1 MNEIPLL
8 LKCLMEEAN
17 MTPAQLAKRAGVGR
31 SMISR
36 IFDGSRL
43 GSIDGLNRLFGVFGC
58 QITARRILK
67 APDDIDSASGKFKRP
82 FDDPIENNPGVEKA
96 QIKHPKTERP

>member
-17 MTPAQLAKRAGVGR
+17 MTASQLAKRAGVGR

-36 IFDGSRL
+36 IFDGSRS
-43 GSIDGLNRLFGVFGC
+43 GSIDGLNRLFKVFGC
-58 QITARRILK
+58 HVTVRRILK
-67 APDDIDSASGKFKRP
+67 QPDDIDTQSGKFRRP
-82 FDDPIENNPGVEKA
+82 FDDPIENNTALEEA
-96 QIKHPKTERP
+96 RIKSKKTERP